1 MASRRRQSNRGAI
14 WSQSCVDRET
24 KTETQP
30 QVVSQVEMQSDW
42 RSQKTQPPKRR
53 GAAKGQRV
61 VRAGRQP
68 CLRGL
73 TAAGIGPGSLPT
85 PRCCRTARRAR
96 WCSRPRG
103 RRGERM
109 PAPRSP
115 PPADLG
121 TTMRAGVK
129 IKAGVRKVKALAR
142 DRDSMALGLALVPA
156 PQSAPAPAR
165 KPPGLVV

>member
-53 GAAKGQRV
+53 GV
-61 VRAGRQP
+61 
-68 CLRGL
+68 CDL
-73 TAAGIGPGSLPT
+73 TAAGIGPGSRPT

-103 RRGERM
+103 RRGART

-115 PPADLG
+115 PSAVLG
-121 TTMRAGVK
+121 TGMRAGVK

-142 DRDSMALGLALVPA
+142 DRGSMALGLALVPA